1 MEKSIQLQRR
11 RTNVDFVDEQGQS
24 FAGVYVLQQSSLT
37 VAEALGMLKA
47 SFHFTFSWPS
57 QGNNDKEPG
66 WGIYP
71 YRGQLSSEAF
81 SLDKPLAKGRYY
93 VVRHIGSWEGM
104 GVWKEHTLGESF
116 RYVIVQTEATEGG
129 DNEAA

>member
-1 MEKSIQLQRR
+1 MEQTINLQRR

-24 FAGVYVLQQSSLT
+24 FAGLYVLQESSLT

-57 QGNNDKEPG
+57 EGNNDQEHG

-71 YRGQLSSEAF
+71 YRGQISSEAF
-81 SLDKPLAKGRYY
+81 SLDKPLVKGRYY

-104 GVWKEHTLGESF
+104 GVWKDHILGKSS
-116 RYVIVQTEATEGG
+116 RSMIL
-129 DNEAA
+129 

>member
-1 MEKSIQLQRR
+1 MEQSIKLQRR
-11 RTNVDFVDEQGQS
+11 RTDVDFVDEQGQS
-24 FAGVYVLQQSSLT
+24 FAGLYVLQQSSPT

-47 SFHFTFSWPS
+47 SFHFTFSRPS
-57 QGNNDKEPG
+57 DGNNDKEHG

-93 VVRHIGSWEGM
+93 VVRHTGSWEGM
-104 GVWKEHTLGESF
+104 GVWKEHVLGKSA
-116 RYVIVQTEATEGG
+116 RCIIVQAESTERRM
-129 DNEAA
+129 